1 MCYHGVMR
9 VLLSPSFQLEL
20 DPKQTKVLE
29 PYPPLGT
36 LYAASVLR
44 ERGHEVFL
52 SDSMLASGHDEYE
65 SDLDLFRPQLVALYE
80 DNFNYLSKMC
90 LTNMRSAAFEKA
102 RLARSKGATVVVNGS
117 DATDRLEEYL
127 RADID
132 VALLGEG
139 ELSLAEL
146 VEAFSLGGPTA
157 ELGSV
162 AGLAYLGRDGE
173 VVKSAPRG
181 LIQDLD
187 GLHFPAW
194 DLIDAERYRSAW
206 RKRHDIFSINMVTT
220 RGCPYH
226 CNWCAKPIYGQR
238 YGVRSPANV
247 AEELAWVKHNLEPDH
262 IWFADDIFGLEP
274 GWVEAFAREVE
285 SRRVVTSFK
294 IQARVDLIDET
305 VADALARAGCESVWL
320 GAESGSQKILDAM
333 DKGTRVEQIHDAARL
348 LRSRGI
354 RVCFFLQFGYPGEEW
369 EDIEKTLEMVRLARP
384 DDIGISVSYPLPGTP
399 FYERVRSQLGDKSN
413 WTDSDD
419 LDLMFRGRYTP
430 GFYRALYQFVHR
442 DFRLRR
448 ELGRLPRPMA
458 AARAVRELVGL
469 MAARMRLEI
478 RSHRQNRALG
488 VA

>member
-1 MCYHGVMR
+1 MR

-20 DPKQTKVLE
+20 DRKQTKALE

-36 LYAASVLR
+36 LYAASFLR
-44 ERGHEVFL
+44 ERGHEVLL
-52 SDSMLASGHDEYE
+52 SDSMLASGHAEYE
-65 SDLDLFRPQLVALYE
+65 ADLDRFRPQLVALYE

-90 LTNMRSAAFEKA
+90 LTNMRAAAFEKA
-102 RLARSKGATVVVNGS
+102 RLGRSKGARVVVNGS

-139 ELSLAEL
+139 EQSLAEL
-146 VEAFSLGGPTA
+146 VEAFALGGSTA

-162 AGLAYLGRDGE
+162 AGLAYVGGDGE
-173 VVKSAPRG
+173 IVKTAPRG

-187 GLHFPAW
+187 GLPFPAW

-285 SRRVVTSFK
+285 SRGVVTSFK

-305 VADALARAGCESVWL
+305 VATALARAGCESVWL

-348 LRSRGI
+348 LRSHGI

-369 EDIEKTLEMVRLARP
+369 EDIEKTLSMVRLARP

-399 FYERVRSQLGDKSN
+399 FYERVRSQLGDKRN

-430 GFYRALYQFVHR
+430 GFYRALHRFVHR

-448 ELGRLPRPMA
+448 ELGRLPRPVA
-458 AARAVRELVGL
+458 VARVLRELGGL
-469 MAARMRLEI
+469 VVARTRLEVL
-478 RSHRQNRALG
+478 SHRRNRALG